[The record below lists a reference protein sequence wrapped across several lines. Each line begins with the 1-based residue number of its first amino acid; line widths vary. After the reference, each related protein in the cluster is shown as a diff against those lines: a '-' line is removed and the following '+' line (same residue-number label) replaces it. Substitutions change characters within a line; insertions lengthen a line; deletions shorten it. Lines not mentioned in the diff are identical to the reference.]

1 MPPSATTCDA
11 DHVDRGD
18 GDEKVVRKVHMNWG
32 LLYSANEEEGKKY
45 YTTTQKIH
53 DSHSRSMCRIV
64 LYDQQLPLVFIHLK
78 LF

>member
-1 MPPSATTCDA
+1 MSGRPSRRAMPTTWTA
-11 DHVDRGD
+11 GVGD

-53 DSHSRSMCRIV
+53 DLHSRSMCRIV
-64 LYDQQLPLVFIHLK
+64 
-78 LF
+78 